1 MIQRRIRDA
10 TTSPEIDADWNA
22 ISGGRWFVPV
32 GGGIG
37 KGFTIGKQSF
47 IGSVLV
53 YRNVVGTTMVPSPK
67 WTMNV
72 QLALLFPKQRSK
84 RN

>member
-1 MIQRRIRDA
+1 MIKGRIRDA

-22 ISGGRWFVPV
+22 ISGDRWFVPV

-37 KGFTIGKQSF
+37 VGFTIGKQSF
-47 IGSVLV
+47 IDSVLF
-53 YRNVVGTTMVPSPK
+53 YRNVGDPITVPSPK
-67 WTMNV
+67 ETMNV